1 MARPK
6 KDPVRERLAADL
18 TALIPSLDSEGLAFL
33 LQQAHVH
40 LHNMAVEAEEAAR
53 AAKTESLSSGKGK
66 AAAGIAS
73 KKTNAAGKTGAQAC
87 DADWRIERNPSGS
100 SFHLIRAGRWKLF
113 SDTEMLTIVRIA
125 QGSGKKDP
133 LPERTE
139 RLVRWLAAE
148 RLDFFS
154 DMEIPRDPHEPA
166 LRALTDFLARRF
178 AVRS

>member
-1 MARPK
+1 MARSK

-18 TALIPSLDSEGLAFL
+18 TALIPSLDAQGLAFL

-40 LHNMAVEAEEAAR
+40 LHNMAVEAEEVAR
-53 AAKTESLSSGKGK
+53 STKTKSLSSATGPSGASLSTD
-66 AAAGIAS
+66 AA
-73 KKTNAAGKTGAQAC
+73 
-87 DADWRIERNPSGS
+87 WRIERTPSGS

-113 SDTEMLTIVRIA
+113 SDTEMLRIVRIA

-133 LPERTE
+133 LSERTE
-139 RLVRWLAAE
+139 RLFRWLSEE

-154 DMEIPRDPHEPA
+154 DMEIPRTPQEPA
-166 LRALTDFLARRF
+166 LRALTDFLATRF

>member
-53 AAKTESLSSGKGK
+53 AAKTESRSSGKATTGTS
-66 AAAGIAS
+66 S
-73 KKTNAAGKTGAQAC
+73 KKTNAAGKTGAQAS

-154 DMEIPRDPHEPA
+154 DMEIPRDPHERA
-166 LRALTDFLARRF
+166 LRELTDFLARRF